1 MPANAELL
9 PDVLPAADV
18 VAVDSI
24 ENIRRASR
32 EFGEHY
38 GEDWSGVSSLADV
51 VAGKIVRLARPRLT
65 LFKTMGM
72 GLSDLAV
79 ARLLLRAKGA
89 VA

>member
-1 MPANAELL
+1 MLPANAELL

-51 VAGKIVRLARPRLT
+51 VGKILRLARPRLT